1 MPLQFLGAGGLVL
14 EFELGGYR
22 DGIQHSTATPSTLS
36 ELWHISD
43 VRIQASVI
51 NLNSQLQEAYAAHV
65 LSGKSLMIPFKTFTC
80 TSNALPDSNNH
91 DSSIARNFTRLCTL
105 FQTFARDNTTSAKE
119 VNTFWNPTS
128 VTLVDDFQSVLQI

>member
-43 VRIQASVI
+43 VRVQASVI
-51 NLNSQLQEAYAAHV
+51 NLASQLNEAYATHV
-65 LSGKSLMIPFKTFTC
+65 LSSKSLMIPYKTFTC
-80 TSNALPDSNNH
+80 TSNALPDSSNH
-91 DSSIARNFTRLCTL
+91 DSS
-105 FQTFARDNTTSAKE
+105 
-119 VNTFWNPTS
+119 
-128 VTLVDDFQSVLQI
+128 